1 MKKTYLL
8 RGPFL
13 VVLFIFPLFSKE
25 RHKLGKRF
33 VNYDLQGD
41 LWGNDQ
47 IKRC

>member
-8 RGPFL
+8 RGPF
-13 VVLFIFPLFSKE
+13 VGVLFIFSLFSKE

-33 VNYDLQGD
+33 VKCDLHGD
-41 LWGNDQ
+41 LWENDQ